1 MSTDYDVIVAALK
14 ALRSDIAGASRVVDA
29 APQLAS

>member
-1 MSTDYDVIVAALK
+1 MSTGYDVIVRAGGA
-14 ALRSDIAGASRVVDA
+14 RTDIAGASRAVDA